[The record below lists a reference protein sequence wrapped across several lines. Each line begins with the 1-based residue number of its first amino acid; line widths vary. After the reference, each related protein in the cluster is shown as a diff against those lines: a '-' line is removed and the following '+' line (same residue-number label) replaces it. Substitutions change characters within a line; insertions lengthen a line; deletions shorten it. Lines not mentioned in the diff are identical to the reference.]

1 MWSFLCNLQ
10 SIWMSSGEK
19 CLFNYSISFLKIRLF
34 HLCVVDL
41 KEFLYIPD
49 VNTLSDTWFATVFP
63 FHRLPLYWVNS
74 AWKILILMKCSVSIF
89 VAIPDVKFKKL
100 LQNLRLWNVSL
111 MFSWRSFAVL
121 AFTFMSLIYF
131 ELNFAYGIR

>member
-1 MWSFLCNLQ
+1 
-10 SIWMSSGEK
+10 
-19 CLFNYSISFLKIRLF
+19 
-34 HLCVVDL
+34 
-41 KEFLYIPD
+41 
-49 VNTLSDTWFATVFP
+49 
-63 FHRLPLYWVNS
+63 LPLYWVNS